1 MRHIWLS
8 LWVTTT
14 LASSARKAVIEI
26 LEVFTLSATCECRA
40 FPESAPSK
48 GFQLT
53 CPDVGL
59 RIDFEF
65 LRNGTIMPTNQPEK
79 MLSHIVAD
87 NIVGS
92 ERKAELV
99 LATYSNDTKTC
110 FDSLVRNFT
119 NGNRNLQTAI
129 YNTWTKC
136 GLPLIIVRI
145 RTSMSHLE
153 GVNRNRSLI
162 TESSI
167 LNSLSCIYEATD
179 MLSFKIGDLNF
190 CDNPPLVSPI
200 TVMQGLPP
208 GPKLVEVGVKRNTY
222 DGMGNLGSSTNH
234 DTRIS
239 KMFKRAI
246 QQRNSDIPNFPDVLT
261 LRENYQEGYTTK
273 GLHGNH
279 LIFNNSA
286 FPGTVLTIR
295 STLVSSRSQFV
306 VLFVT
311 VENKERSLFSNAQI
325 SIRPDSRTLTVSG
338 KNAQVVIFSPLAA
351 RGFCKT
357 TEATIPQHS
366 SLAIFL
372 SDESSCTSTLE
383 TATVFAA
390 AALFLNTRS
399 LKRVYAFLSLCKVG
413 DSMNTAFILFDFADS
428 STGDETIH
436 DDETCCAP
444 FKERLN
450 FIKTAFTNG
459 MLGRISFI
467 FPIAEHLLRLS
478 GYRLIPGADDDQVAS
493 KSFQISSNAPIVI
506 PRDCV
511 FQDCVFRK
519 PATATS
525 TAIVLTCHQDASTT
539 NVTFDGLFPKPTPIL
554 QISNDGYDHSLNLSW
569 MQAMDA
575 GIIYW
580 DNLVFGFFN
589 SSFAHQNVLYFR
601 VAIIY
606 AADGDYQR
614 FAVILAFLKG
624 RFPRISVR
632 QMDSVIE
639 RCFASEIQNLGYVL
653 LEGRASRTI
662 RYADIQDTD
671 CLTLKSERD
680 SFERKAVMKRN
691 YQSKVSE
698 PVWRG

>member
-1 MRHIWLS
+1 M
-8 LWVTTT
+8 TTT
-14 LASSARKAVIEI
+14 LASSAPKAAIEI
-26 LEVFTLSATCECRA
+26 LEVFTFSATCECRA

-59 RIDFEF
+59 SVDFEF
-65 LRNGTIMPTNQPEK
+65 LKNGTIMPTNQPER
-79 MLSHIVAD
+79 MLSQIVAD

-92 ERKAELV
+92 EREAELV
-99 LATYSNDTKTC
+99 LAAYSNDTKTC

-129 YNTWTKC
+129 YDTWTKC
-136 GLPLIIVRI
+136 GLPLIAVRI
-145 RTSMSHLE
+145 RTFMSHLE
-153 GVNRNRSLI
+153 GVNRNRNRSLI

-167 LNSLSCIYEATD
+167 LNSLSCIYETTD

-190 CDNPPLVSPI
+190 CDNPPPVSPI
-200 TVMQGLPP
+200 PVMQKLTP

-222 DGMGNLGSSTNH
+222 DGMDDLGSSMNH

-239 KMFKRAI
+239 NMFKRAI
-246 QQRNSDIPNFPDVLT
+246 QQRNSDMSNFPSVLT
-261 LRENYQEGYTTK
+261 LHENYQGGYTTK
-273 GLHGNH
+273 GLHDSH
-279 LIFNNSA
+279 LVFNMSA

-295 STLVSSRSQFV
+295 STLVSSRSQLV
-306 VLFVT
+306 VLVIS
-311 VENKERSLFSNAQI
+311 VKNKERSLFSNTQI
-325 SIRPDSRTLTVSG
+325 SIRPDSRKLTVSG
-338 KNAQVVIFSPLAA
+338 KNAQVVLFSPLAA
-351 RGFCKT
+351 RGFYKT
-357 TEATIPQHS
+357 TETIIPQHS

-372 SDESSCTSTLE
+372 SDESSHISTLE

-399 LKRVYAFLSLCKVG
+399 LKRVHAFISLCRVDKP
-413 DSMNTAFILFDFADS
+413 MNNAFMLFDFADNS
-428 STGDETIH
+428 HGDEAIH
-436 DDETCCAP
+436 DDETRCAP

-450 FIKTAFTNG
+450 FIQTTLNNG
-459 MLGRISFI
+459 KSGRIGFI
-467 FPIAEHLLRLS
+467 FPIVEHLLRLS

-506 PRDCV
+506 PKDCV

-554 QISNDGYDHSLNLSW
+554 QISKDGYDHSLNLSW
-569 MQAMDA
+569 MQDMDA
-575 GIIYW
+575 GIVYW
-580 DNLVFGFFN
+580 DNRVFGFFN
-589 SSFAHQNVLYFR
+589 SSFAHHKVLYFR

-614 FAVILAFLKG
+614 FAVILAFLQE
-624 RFPRISVR
+624 RFPRISAR

-639 RCFASEIQNLGYVL
+639 RCFASELQNLGYVL
-653 LEGRASRTI
+653 LEGRTCRTI
-662 RYADIQDTD
+662 GYVYIQDTD
-671 CLTLKSERD
+671 CLALKSERN
-680 SFERKAVMKRN
+680 SFERKAIMQKN
-691 YQSKVSE
+691 YDSKWSE
-698 PVWRG
+698 LVWGD